1 MNKEKQTKANKYFK
15 RFFWAVFLFYL
26 LILIKIVL
34 LKDTDLS
41 AVPKFLTGEKKG
53 FRSFNLIPFQTF
65 LNFSRI
71 AGSGNFLWIISNLL
85 GNSLI
90 FLPFGYLLA
99 LLKSPKISKR
109 KILFLSALLSLFFE
123 TSQYVF
129 YLGSADIDDLLLNVL
144 GAAAGI
150 LCFHILT
157 ALCRNDLHRIYLISL
172 ILGLLSFA
180 GAGAIAYV
188 EFGSRLGL
196 VHYKST
202 VIGGEDIPKKEPGYT
217 GYFMSGSDRKL
228 RCTSDTDEAFGDP
241 SVINITPE
249 TKVFHLSYEK
259 EKTSFHQIN
268 TVYKRYSLSQLKSVK
283 KHSKVSVWF
292 TKNGRNADIIV
303 LSDPV
308 NTDSES
314 VKADGAYVEKKEL
327 NGTVISIGKET
338 FVISKINTYD
348 DKKNGGQIAESTDI
362 HITVKYKKDLK
373 VTVCDAYNQG
383 TKTSCRKGSL
393 KDLKKDRSVLLKG
406 TVRDKIF
413 YAESVT
419 VYIFHK

>member
-1 MNKEKQTKANKYFK
+1 MNKEKTNKYFK
-15 RFFWAVFLFYL
+15 RFFWAVFIFYL

-41 AVPKFLTGEKKG
+41 DLPKFLTGEKKG

-71 AGSGNFLWIISNLL
+71 AGSGNFLWSLSNLL

-109 KILFLSALLSLFFE
+109 KILFLSAFLSLFFE
-123 TSQYVF
+123 TSQYIF

-157 ALCRNDLHRIYLISL
+157 ALCRKDLHRIYLISL
-172 ILGLLSFA
+172 ILGFLSFA
-180 GAGAIAYV
+180 GAGAIAYA
-188 EFGSRLGL
+188 EFGNRLGL
-196 VHYKST
+196 VQYKST
-202 VIGGEDIPKKEPGYT
+202 VIGGEDIPKREPDYT
-217 GYFMSGSDRKL
+217 GYFISGSDRKL
-228 RCTSDTDEAFGDP
+228 RCTSDTDEDFGNP

-249 TKVFHLSYEK
+249 TKLFHLSYEK

-283 KHSKVSVWF
+283 KYSKVTVWF
-292 TKNGRNADIIV
+292 SKNGKNEDIIV

-314 VKADGAYVEKKEL
+314 VKTDGPSEEKKQL
-327 NGTVISIGKET
+327 NGTVISLGKRTFTIG
-338 FVISKINTYD
+338 KINTYD
-348 DKKNGGQIAESTDI
+348 DKKNGGQIAESTNI
-362 HITVKYKKDLK
+362 HITVKYKKALK
-373 VTVCDAYNQG
+373 ITVCDAYDQG
-383 TKTSCRKGSL
+383 TRTSYRKGSL

>member
-1 MNKEKQTKANKYFK
+1 MNKEKQTRTNKYYK
-15 RFFWAVFLFYL
+15 RFFWAVFIFYL

-71 AGSGNFLWIISNLL
+71 AGSGNFLWSISNLL

-129 YLGSADIDDLLLNVL
+129 FLGSADIDDLILNVL
-144 GAAAGI
+144 GTAAGI

-157 ALCRNDLHRIYLISL
+157 VLCRKDLCRIYIISF

-180 GAGAIAYV
+180 GAGAVAYV
-188 EFGSRLGL
+188 EFGNRLGL
-196 VHYKST
+196 VHYKNT
-202 VIGGEDIPKKEPGYT
+202 VIGGEDIPKKEPDYA

-292 TKNGRNADIIV
+292 TKSGRNADIIV

-308 NTDSES
+308 NTDNES
-314 VKADGAYVEKKEL
+314 VKTDKSSGEEKEL
-327 NGTVISIGKET
+327 NGSVISLGKET
-338 FVISKINTYD
+338 FTISKVNTYD
-348 DKKNGGQIAESTDI
+348 DKKNGGQIAESTNI

-373 VTVCDAYNQG
+373 VTVCDAYDQG
-383 TKTSCRKGSL
+383 TRTSYRKGSL
-393 KDLKKDRSVLLKG
+393 KDLKKKRSVLLKG
-406 TVRDKIF
+406 IVKDKIF

>member
-1 MNKEKQTKANKYFK
+1 MNKQRQTKTNKYFK
-15 RFFWAVFLFYL
+15 RFFWAVFIFYL

-41 AVPKFLTGEKKG
+41 ALPKFLTGEKKG
-53 FRSFNLIPFQTF
+53 FRSSNLIPFQTF

-71 AGSGNFLWIISNLL
+71 AGNGNFLWSISNLL

-157 ALCRNDLHRIYLISL
+157 ALCRKDLHRIYLISL
-172 ILGLLSFA
+172 ILGFLSFV
-180 GAGAIAYV
+180 GAGVIAYA
-188 EFGSRLGL
+188 EFGNRLGL

-202 VIGGEDIPKKEPGYT
+202 VIGGEDIPKREPDYT
-217 GYFMSGSDRKL
+217 GYFISGSNRKL

-241 SVINITPE
+241 SVINITPA
-249 TKVFHLSYEK
+249 TKIFHLSYEK

-292 TKNGRNADIIV
+292 SKNDRNADIIV

-314 VKADGAYVEKKEL
+314 VKTDGPSEEKKEL
-327 NGTVISIGKET
+327 NGTVISLGKGT
-338 FVISKINTYD
+338 FTISKINTYD
-348 DKKNGGQIAESTDI
+348 DKKNGGQIA
-362 HITVKYKKDLK
+362 
-373 VTVCDAYNQG
+373 
-383 TKTSCRKGSL
+383 
-393 KDLKKDRSVLLKG
+393 
-406 TVRDKIF
+406 
-413 YAESVT
+413 
-419 VYIFHK
+419 